1 MKATYPLHVS
11 FLFYLV
17 LLRDGSEVVVN
28 NPSNFPEPADIQ
40 QCQEPMVDAR
50 IIIPNEY
57 TSAMM
62 KLCTVSLPSPPL
74 QLVSHIKNPRKDEGN
89 SKK

>member
-62 KLCTVSLPSPPL
+62 KLCTVRPFPSFTTIISY
-74 QLVSHIKNPRKDEGN
+74 QV
-89 SKK
+89 